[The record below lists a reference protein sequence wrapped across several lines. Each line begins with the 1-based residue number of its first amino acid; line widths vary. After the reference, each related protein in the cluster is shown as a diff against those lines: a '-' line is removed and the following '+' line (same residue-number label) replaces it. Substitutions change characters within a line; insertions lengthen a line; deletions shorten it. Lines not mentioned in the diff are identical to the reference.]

1 MLRPVLAALLLGAP
15 MVVPGAGAVVGDAM
29 LAGGTVRPVS
39 LSPAASAR
47 AVVTGNDAAL
57 GGWRA
62 VQGSSMPCIMDALF
76 DVQTWTD
83 ARGTVRRLVF
93 RASSAWNPD
102 RTEQR
107 IDWDEAGRPRAYSW
121 ALRRMSGQDTV
132 AARIELLIG
141 PAGQVVQSREW
152 GAVQPEHR
160 IPWPTLERELR
171 PAELIERYTCPP
183 LRIP

>member
-1 MLRPVLAALLLGAP
+1 MLKQVLLALLLSAP
-15 MVVPGAGAVVGDAM
+15 LSGGDA
-29 LAGGTVRPVS
+29 LAGGVSGPVG

-57 GGWRA
+57 GEWRA
-62 VQGSSMPCIMDALF
+62 FQGSSMGCIMDAFF

-93 RASSAWNPD
+93 RAASGWNPD

-107 IDWDEAGRPRAYSW
+107 IDWDDAGRPRAYSW
-121 ALRRMSGQDTV
+121 ALRRTPGQDGM

-141 PAGQVVQSREW
+141 PDGQVAQTGEW
-152 GAVQPEHR
+152 GDVQPEHR
-160 IPWPTLERELR
+160 VPWLTLERELR
-171 PAELIERYTCPP
+171 PAELIERFTCPT

>member
-1 MLRPVLAALLLGAP
+1 MLRQTLLALCLTAPLSGGA
-15 MVVPGAGAVVGDAM
+15 A
-29 LAGGTVRPVS
+29 LAGGAGGPVT

-57 GGWRA
+57 GDWRA
-62 VQGSSMPCIMDALF
+62 FQGSSMPCIMDAFF

-83 ARGTVRRLVF
+83 TRGTVRRLVL
-93 RASSAWNPD
+93 RAASGWNPD

-107 IDWDEAGRPRAYSW
+107 IDWDDAGRPRAYSW
-121 ALRRMSGQDTV
+121 ALRRVSGQDTV

-171 PAELIERYTCPP
+171 PAELIERFTCPP

>member
-1 MLRPVLAALLLGAP
+1 MLKRVMLALCLTAPLSSGA
-15 MVVPGAGAVVGDAM
+15 A
-29 LAGGTVRPVS
+29 LAGGAGNPVS

-47 AVVTGNDAAL
+47 AVVRGNDAAL

-62 VQGSSMPCIMDALF
+62 FQGSSMPCIMDAFF

-83 ARGTVRRLVF
+83 ARGTVRRLVL
-93 RASSAWNPD
+93 RAASGWNPD

-107 IDWDEAGRPRAYSW
+107 IDWDEASRPRAYSW
-121 ALRRMSGQDTV
+121 VLRRTPGQDAV
-132 AARIELLIG
+132 AARIERLIG
-141 PAGQVVQSREW
+141 PDGQVVQTREW
-152 GAVQPEHR
+152 GDVQPEHR

-171 PAELIERYTCPP
+171 PAELIKRFTCPP

>member
-1 MLRPVLAALLLGAP
+1 
-15 MVVPGAGAVVGDAM
+15 M

-152 GAVQPEHR
+152 GPCNPSTAFRGP
-160 IPWPTLERELR
+160 PWSGN
-171 PAELIERYTCPP
+171 CVPP
-183 LRIP
+183 S

>member
-1 MLRPVLAALLLGAP
+1 MLKRVLLALLLGAP
-15 MVVPGAGAVVGDAM
+15 LTGGAA
-29 LAGGTVRPVS
+29 LAGGAGNPVG

-62 VQGSSMPCIMDALF
+62 FQGSSMGCIMDAFF

-93 RASSAWNPD
+93 RAASGWNPD

-121 ALRRMSGQDTV
+121 VLRRTPGQDGV
-132 AARIELLIG
+132 AARIERLIG
-141 PAGQVVQSREW
+141 PDGQVVQAREW
-152 GAVQPEHR
+152 GDVQPEYR
-160 IPWPTLERELR
+160 VPWPTLERELR
-171 PAELIERYTCPP
+171 PADLIERFTCPP

>member
-1 MLRPVLAALLLGAP
+1 MLKQVMLAMLLSASLTG
-15 MVVPGAGAVVGDAM
+15 GAG
-29 LAGGTVRPVS
+29 LAGGASGPVG

-47 AVVTGNDAAL
+47 AVMTGNDAAL

-62 VQGSSMPCIMDALF
+62 FQGSSMPCIRDAFF

-93 RASSAWNPD
+93 RAASGWNPD

-121 ALRRMSGQDTV
+121 VLRRTPGQDMV
-132 AARIELLIG
+132 AARIELLIDPTG
-141 PAGQVVQSREW
+141 PVVQTREW
-152 GAVQPEHR
+152 GDVQPQDR
-160 IPWPTLERELR
+160 VPWPTLERELR
-171 PAELIERYTCPP
+171 PADLIQRFTCPP
-183 LRIP
+183 LPIP